1 MKYLRLLRLPDQ
13 YIQFAAGIAAGMLL
27 GSREP
32 RILWWAVAT
41 IFLAIPAYMVNELV
55 DRKDTDRYSWNPIH
69 KKLQSDTYSIPI
81 VGALFALSTAV
92 GLLMSVLLGYEWFG
106 LAMFVIGILYSL
118 PPVRLKGRFGLDIA
132 AQLSFLWIVPF
143 LAPVWGRLST
153 ETILLFV
160 IISSLII
167 SAAVFPY
174 QLADFEADR
183 RAGLRNTHVTL
194 GKRASIWL
202 GILWGVVGMALYSI
216 YGMYAW
222 APWTVPAVLVVPV
235 ALWVYVRA
243 LTRHNAG
250 EQARG
255 MQWFVRIFQPLSRVF
270 AAALLIAWFFQ

>member
-106 LAMFVIGILYSL
+106 DVRHRHTVLASSCPFEGQVWARYRGTTIFFVDRAVSGTGVGETVDGNNTFVCYNFELDHIRRRFSVSIG
-118 PPVRLKGRFGLDIA
+118 
-132 AQLSFLWIVPF
+132 
-143 LAPVWGRLST
+143 
-153 ETILLFV
+153 
-160 IISSLII
+160 
-167 SAAVFPY
+167 
-174 QLADFEADR
+174 
-183 RAGLRNTHVTL
+183 
-194 GKRASIWL
+194 
-202 GILWGVVGMALYSI
+202 
-216 YGMYAW
+216 
-222 APWTVPAVLVVPV
+222 
-235 ALWVYVRA
+235 
-243 LTRHNAG
+243 
-250 EQARG
+250 
-255 MQWFVRIFQPLSRVF
+255 
-270 AAALLIAWFFQ
+270 